1 MAKQLLEIGE
11 REAIEHIVKI
21 LDQGDFPL
29 GLTDDCAAIEM
40 GKDYL
45 LVSTDMINE
54 RTHMPVGMSA
64 YDMGWHVI
72 AVNLSDIGSK
82 GGKPLGVEVAVG
94 LPRGKDIEFL
104 EDMAQGMDS
113 CARKYGTAIAGGD
126 TKECYEVTLVG
137 TAFGIVPKNKIMLRR
152 GAHTGDV
159 VAVTGKLG
167 KGACGYHSLKH
178 GLDIESAV
186 RKMFQPE
193 PRMAEGLALS
203 KSGVATSCMDVSDGL
218 ASTAYQMC
226 EESGVSME
234 IDLDKLPR
242 TEEVAQI
249 DFVPKKELLL
259 YFGGDYELLVT
270 TKKDGFKKAANA
282 VKKAGGELT
291 EIGIVAEPQDTNK
304 LIKGEEMEVLEN
316 RGYEHFR

>member
-11 REAIEHIVKI
+11 REAIEHIRKI

-40 GKDYL
+40 GKNYL

-54 RTHMPVGMSA
+54 RTHMPVGMTA

-72 AVNLSDIGSK
+72 AVNLSDIASK
-82 GGKPLGVEVAVG
+82 GGEPLGVEVAVG
-94 LPRGKDIEFL
+94 LPRQKDIEFL

-137 TAFGIVPKNKIMLRR
+137 TAFGIVPKTKIMLRG
-152 GAHTGDV
+152 GAHEGDI
-159 VAVTGKLG
+159 VAVTGNLG
-167 KGACGYHSLKH
+167 KGAVGYHALKH

-186 RKMFQPE
+186 SKMFRPE
-193 PRMAEGLALS
+193 PRMAEGVALS
-203 KSGVATSCMDVSDGL
+203 KSGLATSCMDVSDGL

-226 EESGVSME
+226 DESGMSME
-234 IDLDKLPR
+234 IDFDKLPR
-242 TEEVAQI
+242 TEEISQI
-249 DFVPKKELLL
+249 DFIPKDELLL

-270 TKKDGFKKAANA
+270 LKPSGLKKAQSA

-291 EIGIVAEPQDTNK
+291 EIGIVTESQEANK
-304 LIKGEEMEVLEN
+304 LIKGGEMEILEN

>member
-1 MAKQLLEIGE
+1 MAKQLQEIGE
-11 REAIEHIVKI
+11 REAIEHIRKI

-40 GKDYL
+40 GKNYL
-45 LVSTDMINE
+45 LASTDMINE
-54 RTHMPVGMSA
+54 RTHMPIGMTA

-72 AVNLSDIGSK
+72 AVNLSDIASK
-82 GGKPLGVEVAVG
+82 GGEPLGLEVAVG
-94 LPRGKDIEFL
+94 LPRGKDLEFL

-137 TAFGIVPKNKIMLRR
+137 TAFGIVPKNRIMLRS
-152 GAHTGDV
+152 GAHAGDI
-159 VAVTGKLG
+159 VAVTGNLG
-167 KGACGYHSLKH
+167 KGSVGYHSLKH

-203 KSGVATSCMDVSDGL
+203 KSGAATSCMDISDGL
-218 ASTAYQMC
+218 ASTVYQMC
-226 EESGVSME
+226 EQSGVSME
-234 IDLDKLPR
+234 IDSDKLPR

-249 DFVPKKELLL
+249 DFIPREELLL

-270 TKKDGFKKAANA
+270 IKKGNLRKAKTA
-282 VKKAGGELT
+282 VKKAGGVLT
-291 EIGIVAEPQDTNK
+291 EIGIVTEPQDTNK
-304 LIKGEEMEVLEN
+304 LIKGGEMEILEN

>member
-1 MAKQLLEIGE
+1 MAKQLREIGE
-11 REAIEHIVKI
+11 REAIEHIRKI

-40 GKDYL
+40 GKNYL

-54 RTHMPVGMSA
+54 RTHMPVGMTA

-72 AVNLSDIGSK
+72 AVNLSDIASK
-82 GGKPLGVEVAVG
+82 GGEPLGVEVAVG
-94 LPRGKDIEFL
+94 LPRQKDIDFL

-137 TAFGIVPKNKIMLRR
+137 TAFGIVPKNKIMLRG
-152 GAHTGDV
+152 GAHEGDI

-167 KGACGYHSLKH
+167 KGAVGYHALKH

-186 RKMFQPE
+186 SKMFRPE
-193 PRMAEGLALS
+193 PRMAEGVALS
-203 KSGVATSCMDVSDGL
+203 KSGFATSCMDISDGL
-218 ASTAYQMC
+218 ASTTYQMC
-226 EESGVSME
+226 DESGVSME
-234 IDLDKLPR
+234 IDFDKLPR
-242 TEEVAQI
+242 TEEISQI
-249 DFVPKKELLL
+249 DFIPKDELLL

-270 TKKDGFKKAANA
+270 LKPSGLKKAQSA

-291 EIGIVAEPQDTNK
+291 EIGIVTESQEANK
-304 LIKGEEMEVLEN
+304 LIKGGEMEILEN

>member
-1 MAKQLLEIGE
+1 MSKELREIGE
-11 REAIEHIVKI
+11 REAIEHIRKI

-40 GKDYL
+40 GKNYL

-54 RTHMPVGMSA
+54 RTHMPVGMTA

-72 AVNLSDIGSK
+72 AVNLSDIASK
-82 GGKPLGVEVAVG
+82 GGEPLGLEVAVG
-94 LPRGKDIEFL
+94 LPRQKDIEFL

-137 TAFGIVPKNKIMLRR
+137 TAFGVVPKNKIMLRG
-152 GAHTGDV
+152 GAHKGDI
-159 VAVTGKLG
+159 VAVTGNLG
-167 KGACGYHSLKH
+167 KGAVGYQALKH

-186 RKMFQPE
+186 RKMFRPE
-193 PRMAEGLALS
+193 PRMAEGVALS
-203 KSGVATSCMDVSDGL
+203 KSGLATSCMDISDGL

-226 EESGVSME
+226 DESGVSME
-234 IDLDKLPR
+234 IDFDKLPR
-242 TEEVAQI
+242 TEEISQI
-249 DFVPKKELLL
+249 DFVPKDELML

-270 TKKDGFKKAANA
+270 IKKGNMRKAKSA
-282 VKKAGGELT
+282 VKKAGGVLT
-291 EIGIVAEPQDTNK
+291 GVGIVTESQEANK
-304 LIKGEEMEVLEN
+304 LIKAGEMEILEN

>member
-1 MAKQLLEIGE
+1 MAKQLREIGE
-11 REAIEHIVKI
+11 REAIEHIRKI

-40 GKDYL
+40 GKNYL

-54 RTHMPVGMSA
+54 RTHMPVGMTA

-72 AVNLSDIGSK
+72 AVNLSDIASK
-82 GGKPLGVEVAVG
+82 GGEPLGVEVAVG
-94 LPRGKDIEFL
+94 LPRQKDIEFL

-137 TAFGIVPKNKIMLRR
+137 TAFGIVPKNKIMLRG
-152 GAHTGDV
+152 GAHEGDI

-167 KGACGYHSLKH
+167 KGAVGYHALKH

-186 RKMFQPE
+186 SKMFRPE
-193 PRMAEGLALS
+193 PRMAEGVALS
-203 KSGVATSCMDVSDGL
+203 RSGLATSCMDVSDGL

-226 EESGVSME
+226 DESGASME
-234 IDLDKLPR
+234 IDFDKLPR
-242 TEEVAQI
+242 TEEISQI
-249 DFVPKKELLL
+249 DFIPKDELLL
-259 YFGGDYELLVT
+259 YFGGDYELLAT
-270 TKKDGFKKAANA
+270 LKPSGLKKAQSA

-291 EIGIVAEPQDTNK
+291 EIGIVTESQEANK
-304 LIKGEEMEVLEN
+304 LIKGGEMEILEN

>member
-1 MAKQLLEIGE
+1 MAKQLREIGE
-11 REAIEHIVKI
+11 REAIEHIRKI

-40 GKDYL
+40 GRNYL
-45 LVSTDMINE
+45 LASTDMINE
-54 RTHMPVGMSA
+54 RTHMPVGMTA

-72 AVNLSDIGSK
+72 AVNLSDIASK
-82 GGKPLGVEVAVG
+82 GGEPLGVEVAVG
-94 LPRGKDIEFL
+94 LPRGRDVEFL

-137 TAFGIVPKNKIMLRR
+137 TAFGIVPKNRIMLRS
-152 GAHTGDV
+152 GARAGDV
-159 VAVTGKLG
+159 IAVTGKLG
-167 KGACGYHSLKH
+167 KGAVGYHSLKH

-203 KSGVATSCMDVSDGL
+203 KSGVATSCMDISDGL
-218 ASTAYQMC
+218 ASTVYQIC
-226 EESGVSME
+226 EQSGVSMN
-234 IDLDKLPR
+234 IYFDKLPR
-242 TEEVAQI
+242 TEETTQI
-249 DFVPKKELLL
+249 DFIPKRELLL
-259 YFGGDYELLVT
+259 YMGGDYELLVT
-270 TKKDGFKKAANA
+270 IKKGNLRKAKAA
-282 VKKAGGELT
+282 VKKAGGVLT
-291 EIGIVAEPQDTNK
+291 KIGIVTKPQDTNK
-304 LIKGEEMEVLEN
+304 LIKGGEMEILEN

>member
-1 MAKQLLEIGE
+1 MAKQLREIGE
-11 REAIEHIVKI
+11 REAIEHVRRI

-40 GKDYL
+40 GKNYL
-45 LVSTDMINE
+45 LASTDMINE
-54 RTHMPVGMSA
+54 RTHMPIGMTA

-72 AVNLSDIGSK
+72 AVNLSDIASK
-82 GGKPLGVEVAVG
+82 GGEPLGLEVAVG

-104 EDMAQGMDS
+104 EDIAQGMDS

-137 TAFGIVPKNKIMLRR
+137 TAFGIVPKSKIMLRS
-152 GAHTGDV
+152 GARPGDI
-159 VAVTGKLG
+159 VAVTGNLG
-167 KGACGYHSLKH
+167 KGAIGYHSLKH
-178 GLDIESAV
+178 GLGIESAV

-218 ASTAYQMC
+218 ASTVHQMC
-226 EESGVSME
+226 ERSGVSMN
-234 IDLDKLPR
+234 IDLKKLPR

-249 DFVPKKELLL
+249 DFVPRDELLL

-270 TKKDGFKKAANA
+270 IKKGNLRKAKTA
-282 VKKAGGELT
+282 VKKAGGVLT
-291 EIGIVAEPQDTNK
+291 DIGIVTEPQDTNK
-304 LIKGEEMEVLEN
+304 LIKGDKMEILEN

>member
-1 MAKQLLEIGE
+1 MAKQLREIGE
-11 REAIEHIVKI
+11 REAIEHIRKI

-40 GKDYL
+40 GKNYL

-54 RTHMPVGMSA
+54 RTHMPVGMTA

-72 AVNLSDIGSK
+72 AVNLSDIASK
-82 GGKPLGVEVAVG
+82 GGEPLGVEVAVG
-94 LPRGKDIEFL
+94 LPRQKDIEFL

-137 TAFGIVPKNKIMLRR
+137 TAFGIVPKNKIMLRG
-152 GAHTGDV
+152 GAHEGDI

-167 KGACGYHSLKH
+167 KGAVGYHALKH

-186 RKMFQPE
+186 SKMFRPE
-193 PRMAEGLALS
+193 PRMAEGIALS
-203 KSGVATSCMDVSDGL
+203 QSGLATSCMDISDGL
-218 ASTAYQMC
+218 ASTTYQMC
-226 EESGVSME
+226 DESGVSME
-234 IDLDKLPR
+234 IDFDKLPR
-242 TEEVAQI
+242 TEEISQI
-249 DFVPKKELLL
+249 DFIPKDELLL

-270 TKKDGFKKAANA
+270 LKPSGLKKAQSA

-291 EIGIVAEPQDTNK
+291 EIGIVTESQEANK
-304 LIKGEEMEVLEN
+304 LIKGGEMEILEN